1 MAFLGRIILLIAV
14 LVCLSG
20 CTIHFKGKDVEF
32 TAERQRV
39 QNNDTYE
46 LEKIELLRG

>member
-1 MAFLGRIILLIAV
+1 MYSLSKMV
-14 LVCLSG
+14 LVCLILLCLLG